1 MFPASDHHTADRRA
15 SSAQQALGSQL
26 TSLRSE
32 HEPAATGS
40 APPLLERYLRA
51 TNRSEWTVG
60 NYLENLHQ
68 VETFLHPRG
77 VRPRDATRAD
87 LEDFIADLL
96 KACEGKGFEARRDTA
111 LIMLLLDTGAR
122 RDELMSRTLTDLD
135 QDLDVLLVLGK
146 GRRERALPYGHKTA
160 LALDRYLRVR
170 ERHKDANLPWLWLGL
185 RGRLTAWG
193 LVRMLERR
201 GREAGLA
208 GLHPHQFRHTFAH
221 QWPAEGGAEVDLM
234 RLAGWRS
241 RAMVARYGA
250 APPTPAPATP
260 TADSPSATGCSRECI
275 LIRVLPGAW
284 FPWIALATWETMYRW
299 RPL

>member
-1 MFPASDHHTADRRA
+1 MNQQPPDR
-15 SSAQQALGSQL
+15 L
-26 TSLRSE
+26 LRSF
-32 HEPAATGS
+32 
-40 APPLLERYLRA
+40 ERYLRA
-51 TNRSEWTVG
+51 TNRSERTVG

-68 VETFLHPRG
+68 VETFLRLGG
-77 VRPRDATRAD
+77 VRLRDATRAD
-87 LEDFIADLL
+87 LEDFLADLLARRSAATAATRYKVLRVLYRWLEEEEDVPNPMEKMRPPIQPEKPVPVIPPDGLRRLL

-122 RDELMSRTLTDLD
+122 RDE
-135 QDLDVLLVLGK
+135 LLVLGK

-170 ERHKDANLPWLWLGL
+170 ERHKDAHLPWLWLGL

-201 GREAGLA
+201 GRGAGLP

-221 QWPAEGGAEVDLM
+221 QWLAEGGAEVDLM

-250 APPTPAPATP
+250 SA
-260 TADSPSATGCSRECI
+260 ADARAREAHRRLSPGDR
-275 LIRVLPGAW
+275 L
-284 FPWIALATWETMYRW
+284 
-299 RPL
+299 